1 MNKTRL
7 NRVLSLALAAVMLL
21 GCLAGCGKDTGEA
34 LAKLTNYV
42 NENGRSSDA
51 ATAALIDLEAGLKD
65 TTVSL
70 AVVNDDL
77 LLMVEYDGLS
87 VGDVENSCITNLH
100 LGGDKKGEFAQQN
113 SVEYSGSAI
122 KSKLTGSIDLASYT
136 PSTEIDGEFSSTL
149 STSELTD
156 DFKAYVVDGIN
167 TGLEVLSEFLADKLE
182 LTLSD
187 IGFSKYEIDTDRES
201 AIREHND
208 APDEPKTEP
217 APVSISIEK
226 LSINSLST
234 SEVTLRVT
242 NNSDKALVALNMCV
256 VCFDAYGE
264 QMKQYGSEYGDPC
277 ANLRFEYG
285 LAPGETSDSL
295 TYTLSGFEA
304 ASSIQVAV
312 FVYKLD
318 GGDKVTIATD
328 LNDPDLVWVKYP
340 G

>member
-1 MNKTRL
+1 MNKTHL
-7 NRVLSLALAAVMLL
+7 NRMLALTLAAVMLL
-21 GCLAGCGKDTGEA
+21 GCLAGCGKNTEEA
-34 LAKLTNYV
+34 LTKLTNYV
-42 NENGRSSDA
+42 NENGSSNDA
-51 ATAALIDLEAGLKD
+51 GTAAVADLEAGLKD

-77 LLMVEYDGLS
+77 LLMVEYGGLT

-100 LGGDKKGEFAQQN
+100 LSGDKKGEFAQQN
-113 SVEYSGSAI
+113 SVEYSGSTI

-136 PSTEIDGEFSSTL
+136 PSTDIDGEFSSTL
-149 STSELTD
+149 STSKLTD
-156 DFKAYVVDGIN
+156 DFKAYAIDGIN
-167 TGLEVLSEFLADKLE
+167 TGLEVLSDFLANKLE

-187 IGFSKYEIDTDRES
+187 IGFSKYEIDPDRKS

-208 APDEPKTEP
+208 TPDEPKAEP
-217 APVSISIEK
+217 APVTISIEK
-226 LSINSLST
+226 LSMNSLST

-242 NNSDKALVALNMCV
+242 NNSDKKLVALNMCV

-264 QMKQYGSEYGDPC
+264 QMTQYGSEYGDPC

-295 TYTLSGFEA
+295 TYTLSGFTA

-312 FVYKLD
+312 FVYKLE

-328 LNDPDLVWVKYP
+328 LSDPDLVWVKYP

>member
-1 MNKTRL
+1 MNKTHL
-7 NRVLSLALAAVMLL
+7 NRVLALALAAVMLL
-21 GCLAGCGKDTGEA
+21 GCLAGCGKNTEEA
-34 LAKLTNYV
+34 LTKLTNYV
-42 NENGRSSDA
+42 NENGRSNDA
-51 ATAALIDLEAGLKD
+51 DTASIIDLEAGLKD

-70 AVVNDDL
+70 AVVNDEL
-77 LLMVEYDGLS
+77 LLMVEYGGLT

-100 LGGDKKGEFAQQN
+100 LSGDKKGEFAQQN
-113 SVEYSGSAI
+113 SVEFSGSTI

-136 PSTEIDGEFSSTL
+136 PSTDIDGEFSSTL

-156 DFKAYVVDGIN
+156 DFKAYAIDGIN
-167 TGLEVLSEFLADKLE
+167 TELEVLSEFLADKLG

-187 IGFSKYEIDTDRES
+187 IGFSKYEIDPDRTS

-226 LSINSLST
+226 LSMNSLST

-264 QMKQYGSEYGDPC
+264 QMMQYGSEHGDPC

-295 TYTLSGFEA
+295 TYTLYGFTA

-340 G
+340 E